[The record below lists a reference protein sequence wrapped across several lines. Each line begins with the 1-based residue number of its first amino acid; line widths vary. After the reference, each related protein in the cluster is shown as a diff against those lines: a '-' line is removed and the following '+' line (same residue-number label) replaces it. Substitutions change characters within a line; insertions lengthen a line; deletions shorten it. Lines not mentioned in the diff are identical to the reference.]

1 MKRTLTLV
9 LVLAIVGTFG
19 YTIYYLYQKS
29 QEMPKMALT
38 EKPFTDNIVRKTVA
52 TGSVVPRKEVEIKP
66 NISGIIQELYI
77 EAGDYVKVGT
87 VLAKVRIIPNLERLN
102 AAEARLNRANIA
114 LENARLDFDRNKKLH
129 EQKVISSAT
138 LQPFELA
145 LKTAQQ
151 EVEAAQDNLDII
163 REGATRKSSTT
174 TNTLIRATAGGMVLD
189 VPVKE
194 GNSVIEANNFN
205 EGTTIAFIADMSD
218 MIFEGKVDE
227 SEVGK
232 LRLNMPLILKIGA
245 IEGEQFDA
253 TLSYI
258 APKGKEENGAIQF
271 DIKAQV
277 NLSDSNFVRAGY
289 SANADIV
296 LDRVDSVL
304 CINESLLKFEEDKP
318 YVEIETSFQEFE
330 KRFIETGLSDGI
342 KVEIKEGIAPDDQI
356 KSRMIPADEYEELK
370 AKEADQDV

>member
-1 MKRTLTLV
+1 MKRALTLL
-9 LVLAIVGTFG
+9 LVIALVGTFG

-29 QEMPKMALT
+29 QESPKMALT
-38 EKPFTDNIVRKTVA
+38 EKPFTDNVIRKTVA

-77 EAGDYVKVGT
+77 EAGDLVEVGT
-87 VLAKVRIIPNLERLN
+87 VLAKVRIIPDLERLN
-102 AAEARLNRANIA
+102 AAEARLERANIS
-114 LENARLDFDRNKKLH
+114 LENAQLDYDRNQKLY
-129 EQKVISSAT
+129 EQKVISAAT

-145 LKTAQQ
+145 LKNSKQ
-151 EVEAAQDNLDII
+151 ELEAAKDNLDII
-163 REGATRKSSTT
+163 REGATRKSSAT

-232 LRLNMPLILKIGA
+232 LRLEMPLILKIGA

-253 TLSYI
+253 RLSYI

-277 NLSDSNFVRAGY
+277 NLQDSNFVRAGY

-318 YVEIETSFQEFE
+318 YVEVEIGPQEFE
-330 KRFIETGLSDGI
+330 KRFIKTGLSDGI
-342 KVEIKEGIAPDDQI
+342 KVEILDGITATDQI
-356 KSRMIPADEYEELK
+356 KSRMVPADEYEELK
-370 AKEADQDV
+370 AKEQV

>member
-9 LVLAIVGTFG
+9 LVLALIGTFG

-29 QEMPKMALT
+29 QESPKMALT
-38 EKPFTDNIVRKTVA
+38 EKPFTDNVIRKTVA

-77 EAGDYVKVGT
+77 EAGDLVNVGM
-87 VLAKVRIIPNLERLN
+87 VLAKVRIIPDLERLN
-102 AAEARLNRANIA
+102 AAEARLERANIA
-114 LENARLDFDRNKKLH
+114 LENAKIDYERNQKLYQ
-129 EQKVISSAT
+129 QKVISAAT

-145 LKTAQQ
+145 LKNAKQ
-151 EVEAAQDNLDII
+151 ELEAAQDNLDII
-163 REGATRKSSTT
+163 REGATRKSNAT

-245 IEGEQFDA
+245 IEGEEFDA
-253 TLSYI
+253 RLNYI

-277 NLSDSNFVRAGY
+277 SLEDSNFVRAGY

-318 YVEIETSFQEFE
+318 YVEIEIAPQEFE
-330 KRFIETGLSDGI
+330 KRYIKTGLSDGI
-342 KVEIKEGIAPDDQI
+342 KVEILEGISDGDAI
-356 KSRMIPADEYEELK
+356 KSRMVPADEYEELK
-370 AKEADQDV
+370 AKEKA